1 MGQAS
6 LYGSN
11 SLISYNVPTK
21 YKKIIQSL
29 TFTINIQ
36 LVWDLFFQH
45 VVIPQHF
52 NYRVLLF
59 ILLLSR
65 NPSPGLF
72 IAQFRENTDGCA
84 STESLREFHEVSYL
98 YITHKSTSGMNWLC
112 PLAFANGDT
121 RSWIPAMR
129 SEQLHGFLDFSTIA
143 LRHKSL
149 PSSETN
155 IIVMTCQ
162 INTTLKTF

>member
-1 MGQAS
+1 MIITF
-6 LYGSN
+6 YP
-11 SLISYNVPTK
+11 LIV
-21 YKKIIQSL
+21 KKSI
-29 TFTINIQ
+29 T
-36 LVWDLFFQH
+36 W
-45 VVIPQHF
+45 
-52 NYRVLLF
+52 
-59 ILLLSR
+59 
-65 NPSPGLF
+65 F

-84 STESLREFHEVSYL
+84 STKSLREFYEVSYL

-129 SEQLHGFLDFSTIA
+129 SEQLHSFFDFSTIA

-155 IIVMTCQ
+155 IIIMTCQ
-162 INTTLKTF
+162 INTTLKTFYEYIALTAQVNQFLNAELTF

>member
-1 MGQAS
+1 MIITF
-6 LYGSN
+6 YP
-11 SLISYNVPTK
+11 LIV
-21 YKKIIQSL
+21 KKSI
-29 TFTINIQ
+29 T
-36 LVWDLFFQH
+36 W
-45 VVIPQHF
+45 
-52 NYRVLLF
+52 
-59 ILLLSR
+59 
-65 NPSPGLF
+65 F

-129 SEQLHGFLDFSTIA
+129 SEQLHSFFDFSTIA

-149 PSSETN
+149 PSSLRHFSEQGCGN
-155 IIVMTCQ
+155 
-162 INTTLKTF
+162 NTISVTHLRKPLHQSVSRRNV

>member
-1 MGQAS
+1 MIITF
-6 LYGSN
+6 YP
-11 SLISYNVPTK
+11 LIV
-21 YKKIIQSL
+21 KKSI
-29 TFTINIQ
+29 T
-36 LVWDLFFQH
+36 W
-45 VVIPQHF
+45 
-52 NYRVLLF
+52 
-59 ILLLSR
+59 
-65 NPSPGLF
+65 F

-112 PLAFANGDT
+112 PLAFANGDA

-129 SEQLHGFLDFSTIA
+129 SEQLHSFLDFSTIA

-155 IIVMTCQ
+155 IIIMTCQ
-162 INTTLKTF
+162 INTTLKTFLRIHSINCTSKPVSKCWTDFLKECTQNVCVKIYIPLKKTFNLKYAKTL

>member
-1 MGQAS
+1 MIITF
-6 LYGSN
+6 YP
-11 SLISYNVPTK
+11 LIV
-21 YKKIIQSL
+21 KKSITWS
-29 TFTINIQ
+29 
-36 LVWDLFFQH
+36 
-45 VVIPQHF
+45 
-52 NYRVLLF
+52 
-59 ILLLSR
+59 
-65 NPSPGLF
+65 

-84 STESLREFHEVSYL
+84 STESLREFYEVSYL

-129 SEQLHGFLDFSTIA
+129 SEQLHSFLDFSTIA

-155 IIVMTCQ
+155 IIIMTCQ
-162 INTTLKTF
+162 INTTLKTFYEYIALTAQVNQFLNAELTF